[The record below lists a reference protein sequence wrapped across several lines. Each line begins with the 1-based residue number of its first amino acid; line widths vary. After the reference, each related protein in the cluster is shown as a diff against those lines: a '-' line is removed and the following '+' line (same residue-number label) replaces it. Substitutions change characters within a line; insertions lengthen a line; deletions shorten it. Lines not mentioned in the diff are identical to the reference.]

1 MFENNI
7 EQSRGEFLKN
17 ILRISVFSGLV
28 GIGLIATKK
37 KDGISTSTELCSQQ
51 RCGKCSLVASCRLPA
66 ASLFKKSPEKT
77 EQKYSAKP
85 ESQNEEH

>member
-1 MFENNI
+1 MFEYKI
-7 EQSRGEFLKN
+7 EQPRRDFLKN

-28 GIGLIATKK
+28 GIGFIASNK
-37 KDGISTSTELCSQQ
+37 KDGTSTTTELCSHQ
-51 RCGKCSLVASCRLPA
+51 RCGKCSLLASCSLPA

-77 EQKYSAKP
+77 EQKYSTKL